1 MKHRKQT
8 LDPSGTGREC
18 GGQPMKSQIAK
29 QNPVLMQQAIKH
41 YLNNAKGKE
50 TPVFTF
56 MSFHDDNEP
65 YHLAELITCLSE
77 TDSDW
82 NQIGNT
88 DTEVFRIKQLPQI

>member
-1 MKHRKQT
+1 
-8 LDPSGTGREC
+8 
-18 GGQPMKSQIAK
+18 MKSQTAK

-41 YLNNAKGKE
+41 YLTHGKE

-56 MSFHDDNEP
+56 MSFYDDSEP